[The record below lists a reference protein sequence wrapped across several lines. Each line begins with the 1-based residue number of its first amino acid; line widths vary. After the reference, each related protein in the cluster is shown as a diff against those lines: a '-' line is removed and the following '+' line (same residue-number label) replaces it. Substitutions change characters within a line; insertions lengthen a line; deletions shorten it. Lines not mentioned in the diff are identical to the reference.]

1 MLRSFFTSAS
11 RTLIS
16 AYLVLCP
23 ATAHAVENPAPPEA
37 PISTVVQLT
46 AEEQAWIKAH
56 PVITVAA
63 NHGWA
68 PISFLSERKEIR
80 GVSVD
85 YLKRLE
91 SILGI
96 KFQLVRSVENPAI
109 EKADMIAAVTNLH
122 SLKDSRFTPLKS
134 PYIRTPYVIFT
145 RKDSEDIH
153 QLEDLEGKKAVVFKT
168 GVVAEALAQD
178 YPNIQLYKADIAEE
192 ALSTLT
198 SGTVD
203 AYVGNLL
210 IVTHVARDQ
219 GFGNIKVVGS
229 TPYTASI
236 HMAVRNDWPVLASIL
251 QKGLNTISSTEAQG
265 ILRNWAGI
273 TYERKTDF
281 YLLITIGGIA
291 LAIVAS
297 LAFWNWQ
304 AHRRERHRSTQRER
318 ARNQVLELLSR
329 NAPLP
334 EILHSIVKTIE
345 QENSDML
352 CSILLMDSAGKHLL
366 TGAAPRLPN
375 FFNAAIHGAAI
386 GDEAGSCGTAAYTGK
401 RVIVENIETHPYWKD
416 YREVAAQAGLKS
428 CWSEPIKNASGKVLG
443 TFAIYHRYPQ
453 APTQEDIH
461 EIEQAA
467 SLAGLAIDRSRVN
480 EELQLALLV
489 YQNSSEAMMVTDA
502 NGTILTINAAFTRLT
517 GRTQEEVIGKN
528 PETFGNG
535 NGHAFYHAIWQE
547 IGDNGHWEGEI
558 VDRRKSGETYTKW
571 LTINTI
577 FNEDG
582 TVHRRVVLFYDIT
595 EKKKTEELIWQQAN
609 FDPLTG
615 LPNRR
620 MFHDRLDQDMKK
632 AHRAGEPL
640 ALLFLDLDHFKEV
653 NDTLGHSI
661 GDLLL
666 KEAANRLV
674 NCVRES
680 DTVARLGGDEFTV
693 ILGELDEPGCVERV
707 VQDILHH
714 LSEPFQ
720 LGEEMAYITTSIGI
734 TLYPED
740 ATEIDA
746 LLKNADQAMYSAKQM
761 GRNRCSYFTQ
771 SMQEAAQTRM
781 RLANDLRGALAGD
794 QLRVYYQPIVE
805 LSTGAIHKAEA
816 LIRWEHPKSGLISPA
831 EFIPVA
837 EETGII
843 VEIGDFVFLE
853 ALRQCQTWRATS
865 HPAFQISVNK
875 SPVQFRNERTLNTW
889 ADQLKTLNLSGQ
901 SIVVEITE
909 GLLMDANTAVTD
921 KLLQFRDAGIQVALD
936 DFGTGY
942 SSLSYLQRFDI
953 DYIKIDQTFVR
964 NLTPGSN
971 DLALCEAIIVMA
983 HKLGMQVVAE
993 GVETTMQRNLLR
1005 AAGCDYAQGY
1015 LFSKPLPAA
1024 DFESLLAE
1032 HAKQNMP
1039 FNNTGTAI

>member
-1 MLRSFFTSAS
+1 MLRSFSTAVFFT
-11 RTLIS
+11 LVS
-16 AYLVLCP
+16 AYAALCP
-23 ATAHAVENPAPPEA
+23 AIAQADESPAQRGA
-37 PISTVVQLT
+37 SASTLQLT
-46 AEEQAWIKAH
+46 VEEQAWIKNH

-63 NHGWA
+63 NHGWE
-68 PISFLSERKEIR
+68 PISFLSESKEIR
-80 GVSVD
+80 GISID

-109 EKADMIAAVTNLH
+109 EKADMIAATTNLNT
-122 SLKDSRFTPLKS
+122 LKNSRFAPLKS
-134 PYIRTPYVIFT
+134 PYIRIPFVIFT

-153 QLEDLEGKKAVVFKT
+153 QLTDLKGKKVVVFKT
-168 GVVAEALAQD
+168 GIAAEVLAKD
-178 YPNIQLYKADIAEE
+178 YPDIQLYKADIAEE
-192 ALSTLT
+192 ALNALT
-198 SGTVD
+198 SGVVD

-210 IVTHVARDQ
+210 IVSHVARDQ
-219 GFGNIKVVGS
+219 GFGNIKAVGH
-229 TPYTASI
+229 TPYEAPI
-236 HMAVRNDWPVLASIL
+236 YMAVRNDWPELASIL
-251 QKGLNTISSTEAQG
+251 QKGLNTLPGTEAQA
-265 ILRNWAGI
+265 ILHNWEGI
-273 TYERKTDF
+273 TYERQTDF
-281 YLLITIGGIA
+281 YYLIAIGGTV
-291 LAIVAS
+291 LAIIAS

-304 AHRRERHRSTQRER
+304 IHMRERRRSVRREHT
-318 ARNQVLELLSR
+318 RNQVLELLSH

-345 QENSDML
+345 EENSDML
-352 CSILLMDSAGKHLL
+352 CSILLLDSAGKHLL

-375 FFNAAIHGAAI
+375 FFNAAIHGVAI
-386 GDEAGSCGTAAYTGK
+386 GNGVGSCGTAAFTGE
-401 RVIVENIETHPYWKD
+401 RVIVEDIDIHPYWEG
-416 YREVAAQAGLKS
+416 YRELAAQAGLKS

-443 TFAIYHRYPQ
+443 TFAIYHQHPQ
-453 APTQEDIH
+453 APSQEDIRV
-461 EIEQAA
+461 IDQAA
-467 SLAGLAIDRSRVN
+467 GLAGLAIDQSRVN

-502 NGTILTINAAFTRLT
+502 NGTILTINAAFARLT
-517 GRTQEEVIGKN
+517 GCTQEEVIGKN
-528 PETFGNG
+528 PKTLGDG
-535 NGHAFYHAIWQE
+535 NGHAFYHTIWQE
-547 IGDNGHWEGEI
+547 IGDSGHWEGEI
-558 VDRRKSGETYTKW
+558 VDRRKNGETYTKW

-577 FNEDG
+577 FNEDR

-609 FDPLTG
+609 FDTLTG

-620 MFHDRLDQDMKK
+620 MFHDRLDQDVKK

-640 ALLFLDLDHFKEV
+640 ALLFLDLDRFKEV
-653 NDTLGHSI
+653 NDTLGHGM

-693 ILGELDEPGCVERV
+693 ILGELDDPGCVERV
-707 VQDILHH
+707 VQDILHK

-720 LGEEMAYITTSIGI
+720 LGEEMAYVTTSIGI
-734 TLYPED
+734 TMYPDD

-746 LLKNADQAMYSAKQM
+746 LLKNADQAMYSAKQL

-781 RLANDLRGALAGD
+781 RLANDLRVALTRD
-794 QLRVYYQPIVE
+794 QFRVYYQPIVE
-805 LSTGAIHKAEA
+805 LATGTIHKAEA
-816 LIRWEHPKSGLISPA
+816 LIRWQHPKYGLISPA
-831 EFIPVA
+831 QFIPVA
-837 EETGII
+837 EETGLI
-843 VEIGDFVFLE
+843 VEIGDFVFHE
-853 ALRQCQTWRATS
+853 AARQCQRWRASS
-865 HPAFQISVNK
+865 HPVFQVSINK
-875 SPVQFRNERTLNTW
+875 SPVQFRNEHAQQSWVDR
-889 ADQLKTLNLSGQ
+889 LKALNLPGQ
-901 SIVVEITE
+901 SIAVEITE
-909 GLLMDANTAVTD
+909 GLLMDANTTITD
-921 KLLQFRDAGIQVALD
+921 KLLQFRDAGIQVSLD

-983 HKLGMQVVAE
+983 HKLGMKVVAE
-993 GVETTMQRNLLR
+993 GVETIMQHNLLS
-1005 AAGCDYAQGY
+1005 AAGCDYGQGY

-1024 DFESLLAE
+1024 EFENLLAE
-1032 HAKQNMP
+1032 HANRSMA
-1039 FNNTGTAI
+1039 FSNTGTAI

>member
-1 MLRSFFTSAS
+1 MLRFFFTPVFRA
-11 RTLIS
+11 LIL
-16 AYLVLCP
+16 ACVALCP
-23 ATAHAVENPAPPEA
+23 LSTHAVENPEPSQASAP
-37 PISTVVQLT
+37 TVQLT
-46 AEEQAWIKAH
+46 VEEQAWIKAH

-63 NHGWA
+63 NHGWE
-68 PISFLSERKEIR
+68 PISFLSDNKEIR

-96 KFQLVRSVENPAI
+96 KFQLVRSVEDPAA
-109 EKADMIAAVTNLH
+109 EKTDVIAAVTNLNTLKH
-122 SLKDSRFTPLKS
+122 SHFTPLKS
-134 PYIRTPYVIFT
+134 PYIQTPFVIFT
-145 RKDSEDIH
+145 RKDSDDIH
-153 QLEDLEGKKAVVFKT
+153 QLEDLEGRKAVVFKT
-168 GVVAEALAQD
+168 GVVAEALAED
-178 YPNIQLYKADIAEE
+178 YPNIQLHKADIAEE

-198 SGTVD
+198 SGIVD

-229 TPYTASI
+229 TPYEASI
-236 HMAVRNDWPVLASIL
+236 YMAVRSDWPELASIL
-251 QKGLNTISSTEAQG
+251 QKGLNAISGTEAQA
-265 ILRNWAGI
+265 ILHNWEGV

-281 YLLITIGGIA
+281 YLLIAFGGTA
-291 LAIVAS
+291 LVIVAG
-297 LAFWNWQ
+297 LALWNWRQ
-304 AHRRERHRSTQRER
+304 HRRERHRSMRRER
-318 ARNQVLELLSR
+318 AHNQVMEQLSR

-334 EILHSIVKTIE
+334 EILHSIVNTIE

-352 CSILLMDSAGKHLL
+352 CSIQLMDSTGKHLM

-375 FFNAAIHGAAI
+375 FYNAAIHGIAI
-386 GDEAGSCGTAAYTGK
+386 GNGVGSCGTAAFTGQ
-401 RVIVENIETHPYWKD
+401 RVIVEDVQTHPYWKE
-416 YREVAAQAGLKS
+416 YCELAARAGLKS
-428 CWSEPIKNASGKVLG
+428 CWSEPIKNASGKILG
-443 TFAIYHRYPQ
+443 TFAIYHQHPQ
-453 APTQEDIH
+453 APSQEDIRV
-461 EIEQAA
+461 IDQAA
-467 SLAGLAIDRSRVN
+467 SLAALAIDQSRVN

-502 NGTILTINAAFTRLT
+502 NGTILTINAAFARLT
-517 GRTQEEVIGKN
+517 GCTQEEVIGKN
-528 PETFGNG
+528 PDTFGDG
-535 NGHAFYHAIWQE
+535 HDHAFYHAAWQE
-547 IGDNGHWEGEI
+547 IGENGHWEGEI
-558 VDRRKSGETYTKW
+558 IDRRKGGETYTKW
-571 LTINTI
+571 LTINSI

-595 EKKKTEELIWQQAN
+595 EKKKTEELVWQQAN

-632 AHRAGEPL
+632 AHRATQPL
-640 ALLFLDLDHFKEV
+640 ALFFLDLDHFKEV
-653 NDTLGHSI
+653 NDTLGHGM

-666 KEAANRLV
+666 QEAAKRLV
-674 NCVRES
+674 SCVRES

-707 VQDILHH
+707 VQDILHK

-720 LGEEMAYITTSIGI
+720 LGEERAYVTTSIGI
-734 TLYPED
+734 TLYPDD
-740 ATEIDA
+740 ATDIDA
-746 LLKNADQAMYSAKQM
+746 LLKNADQAMYSAKRL

-781 RLANDLRGALAGD
+781 RLANDLRVALAGD
-794 QLRVYYQPIVE
+794 QFCVYYQPVVE
-805 LSTGAIHKAEA
+805 LATGAIHKAEA
-816 LIRWEHPKSGLISPA
+816 LIRWQHPKQGLVSPA

-837 EETGII
+837 EETGLI

-853 ALRQCQTWRATS
+853 AARQCQIWRTS
-865 HPAFQISVNK
+865 GHPAFQVSVNK
-875 SPVQFRNERTLNTW
+875 SPVQFRNERAQQTW
-889 ADQLKTLNLSGQ
+889 ADQLKNLNLPGP

-909 GLLMDANTAVTD
+909 GLLMDANTVITN

-953 DYIKIDQTFVR
+953 DYIKIDQSFVR

-983 HKLGMQVVAE
+983 HKLGMKVIAE
-993 GVETTMQRNLLR
+993 GVETIMQRNLLS
-1005 AAGCDYAQGY
+1005 AAGCDYGQGY
-1015 LFSKPLPAA
+1015 LFSQPLPATEF
-1024 DFESLLAE
+1024 DSLLAG
-1032 HAKQNMP
+1032 HPHQSMALANI
-1039 FNNTGTAI
+1039 GTAI